1 MHPIERLRLVARA
14 EGVSPS
20 LLVREAAAALAGL
33 SEDAAGT
40 VTACRRLVERHPAV
54 GPMWWLAARVL
65 TAADGG
71 GEAWRVV
78 AELDE
83 DPTPAT
89 LAAAIPGDST
99 TLLVGWPALVGD
111 AVGMRGDLEVLLVDC
126 AGEARGL
133 AHRLRTLGMEAVEVP
148 DAGLGAA
155 VLQSDLVVLEASA
168 IGPDGFVGTRG
179 SYAAAAVANRAGIPV
194 WVVAG
199 VGRALPGPLWEAVGR
214 RLGQDLDEPWERLDE
229 VVPLVLADQVV
240 RPLGIGPAADALG
253 RADCPVAPELLRPP
267 A

>member
-33 SEDAAGT
+33 GDDPVGT
-40 VTACRRLVERHPAV
+40 VTACRRLVERHPAI

-65 TAADGG
+65 TAADAGV
-71 GEAWRVV
+71 EAWRVV
-78 AELDE
+78 TELDE
-83 DPTPAT
+83 DPTSAR
-89 LAAAIPGDST
+89 LAAALPADAT
-99 TLLVGWPALVGD
+99 TLLLGWPAQAGD
-111 AVGMRGDLEVLLVDC
+111 GVRMRGDLEVLLVDC

-133 AHRLRTLGMEAVEVP
+133 AHRLRNLGMETVEVA

-168 IGPDGFVGTRG
+168 LGPDGFVATRG
-179 SYAAAAVANRAGIPV
+179 SYAAAAVGNRAGIPV

-199 VGRALPGPLWEAVGR
+199 VGRALPAPLWEALGR
-214 RLGQDLDEPWERLDE
+214 RLGQDLDEPWERSDE
-229 VVPLVLADQVV
+229 VVPLALADQVV
-240 RPLGIGPAADALG
+240 GPHGASPAAD
-253 RADCPVAPELLRPP
+253 
-267 A
+267 